1 MWPQTGAERLLYA
14 APSLVTEHRPP
25 PRARAPVGGEG
36 GPPVAQRGACDG
48 RGQCTPEA
56 SACPLPRCPLGPQ
69 LSPQELSPPRC
80 SPWPCWGRG
89 PGAGPR
95 ALATPSPSAAS
106 PAYLLPLPQ
115 PQDVSHLPRKS
126 QRPESRGVSRR
137 RQGRRGSWGQEYGVR
152 GSLSDHGP
160 GPLCRSLEKHGAAM
174 EEDRGENGQRS
185 GVKRQ

>member
-14 APSLVTEHRPP
+14 APAVCSAIFSDG
-25 PRARAPVGGEG
+25 ARAPAGGEG
-36 GPPVAQRGACDG
+36 GPPAAQQGVPVMGVGSAPPRPAPAPCLGAPWA
-48 RGQCTPEA
+48 T
-56 SACPLPRCPLGPQ
+56 Q

-80 SPWPCWGRG
+80 NPWPYRGRG

-126 QRPESRGVSRR
+126 QGPESRGVSQEKA
-137 RQGRRGSWGQEYGVR
+137 RQVGQLGGRKAG
-152 GSLSDHGP
+152 
-160 GPLCRSLEKHGAAM
+160 CRAESA
-174 EEDRGENGQRS
+174 
-185 GVKRQ
+185 